1 MPRVQIWAIRR
12 RQVPTRTPPATS
24 AHCSGLTPAPPP
36 ARRAL
41 LAPRRTP
48 RPLVAK
54 PDMSLR
60 TRPARPPPPQAGQAQ
75 LQDRRATPPLAP
87 CRVRVLRQLL
97 TRLCRVRVLRQLLTR
112 LCRVWVLRLAPTPG
126 LLPLRPQGPRP
137 LHPLLP
143 ARTSRLLRRP
153 VRGRTLIRT
162 RQARVSAQCRQRTAA
177 TPACRRRRM
186 GCPAGSP
193 RVQLPRT
200 SRRTTSRP
208 ITPRPSI
215 TDHHRP
221 ALHEPA
227 RAGEVPHSPHPRR
240 RTRCPS

>member
-1 MPRVQIWAIRR
+1 MP
-12 RQVPTRTPPATS
+12 
-24 AHCSGLTPAPPP
+24 
-36 ARRAL
+36 
-41 LAPRRTP
+41 
-48 RPLVAK
+48 
-54 PDMSLR
+54 LR
-60 TRPARPPPPQAGQAQ
+60 TRPARPAPPRVDQAQ
-75 LQDRRATPPLAP
+75 LRAPRATPLLARCRVRVLRQLVTRRCRVRMLTRLRRVRVLRQLFTRR

-97 TRLCRVRVLRQLLTR
+97 TQ
-112 LCRVWVLRLAPTPG
+112 LCRVWVQRLAPTPG

-143 ARTSRLLRRP
+143 ARTFRLLRHP
-153 VRGRTLIRT
+153 ALGPTLIRI
-162 RQARVSAQCRQRTAA
+162 RRARLSAPCRQRTAA

-200 SRRTTSRP
+200 SRRTTSHP